1 MMTITEKVAH
11 LKGLVEGMELADSK
25 ETKVLNEILDVLED
39 IAFTVSDLDDE
50 VGLITEQLDEVDED
64 LADLE
69 DCVYEDYDDECGC
82 GCGHDQEMY
91 EVECPNCHELVY
103 FNAESILD
111 GAAECPSCG
120 QELEFDLEETEEE
133 ETEE

>member
-25 ETKVLNEILDVLED
+25 ETKVLNEILDILED

-50 VGLITEQLDEVDED
+50 VGLMTEQLDEVDED
-64 LADLE
+64 LSDLE
-69 DCVYEDYDDECGC
+69 DYVYEELDDECC
-82 GCGHDQEMY
+82 CGHEHEMY
-91 EVECPNCHELVY
+91 EVECPGCHELVY
-103 FNAESILD
+103 FDEESILD
-111 GAAECPSCG
+111 GSAQCPMCG
-120 QELEFDLEETEEE
+120 QDLEFDLEEDSED